1 MLGVAVGTMALI
13 IVLSVFNGLEDV
25 LRSVYN
31 TYDPELKVSP
41 TTGKSFSL
49 SIEEL
54 EEIRSIEGITGVSK
68 VIEDNALARY
78 NQEQVVVRLKGVEK
92 SFLITQKLDTFLMR
106 GELRLQQNDK
116 NYAIL
121 GAGVAYALGAR
132 LNDGIDEIELI
143 YPKNIHPGALPNPN
157 AIRRVNVTPSAIIS
171 VDVKIDE
178 SLLMTSFDAA
188 EEVLD
193 YSDRM
198 TGLEIYVAKSQNLNN
213 IKNQLQER
221 LGNEFVLLD
230 SDEQHGELLRAVK
243 IEKLFVYIALTFIT
257 LIASFNI
264 FFSLSM
270 LAIEKKK
277 DIAILLALG
286 ATAQTIRRIFL
297 KQGFLIAGFGAVL
310 GLILGLLFCYLQD
323 RFGLVGMGMPNAVV
337 QAYPVKV
344 IALDVVGV
352 TLSVFLIAI
361 LTSFRPATLAAR
373 IEAKKELN

>member
-92 SFLITQKLDTFLMR
+92 SFLTTQKLDTFLMR

>member
-92 SFLITQKLDTFLMR
+92 SFLTTQKLDTFLMR

-193 YSDRM
+193 YADRM
-198 TGLEIYVAKSQNLNN
+198 TGLDIYVAKSQNLNN

>member
-31 TYDPELKVSP
+31 TYDPELKVTP

-49 SIEEL
+49 SMEAL
-54 EEIRSIEGITGVSK
+54 DEIRKIEGITGVSK

-92 SFLITQKLDTFLMR
+92 SFLNTQKLDTFLMR
-106 GELRLQQNDK
+106 GELQLQENDK

-121 GAGVAYALGAR
+121 GAGVAYALGVR
-132 LNDGIDEIELI
+132 LNDGLDEIELI
-143 YPKNIHPGALPNPN
+143 YPKNIRPGALPNPN
-157 AIRRVNVTPSAIIS
+157 AIRRVNVSPSAIIS

-178 SLLMTSFDAA
+178 SLLMTSYEAA
-188 EEVLD
+188 AKVLD
-193 YSDRM
+193 YTNRM
-198 TGLEIYVAKSQNLNN
+198 TSLEIYVANNQNLNN
-213 IKNQLQER
+213 VKHQLQER
-221 LGNEFVLLD
+221 LGNEFVFLD

-286 ATAQTIRRIFL
+286 ATARTIRHIFL
-297 KQGFLIAGFGAVL
+297 KQGFLIAGFGAGLGLVL
-310 GLILGLLFCYLQD
+310 GLVFCHLQD

-352 TLSVFLIAI
+352 TLSVFLIAV
-361 LTSFRPATLAAR
+361 LTSFRPAALAAQV
-373 IEAKKELN
+373 EARNELH